1 MPIAGALHYS
11 SCSGQMS
18 LPIEQQSPPALG
30 MQQNY
35 GGHPGSGSVGP
46 VIGVLVVI
54 IVFAVIAVVVGRLC
68 SGRSIMGYG
77 HFDLESWAETKCSS
91 CIDGRISP
99 PPPRVNVSA
108 AAAAAAS
115 LPAGTMAVRTQQ
127 ETKQEEPA
135 SQNPPANA

>member
-1 MPIAGALHYS
+1 
-11 SCSGQMS
+11 MS
-18 LPIEQQSPPALG
+18 LPIEQQSPPAAE

-54 IVFAVIAVVVGRLC
+54 IVFAVVAVVVGRLC

-99 PPPRVNVSA
+99 PPPRVDGC
-108 AAAAAAS
+108 AAAAS
-115 LPAGTMAVRTQQ
+115 LPAGTMAARPQQ
-127 ETKQEEPA
+127 ETKQEQEEPA

>member
-1 MPIAGALHYS
+1 M
-11 SCSGQMS
+11 
-18 LPIEQQSPPALG
+18 LPP
-30 MQQNY
+30 Y

-54 IVFAVIAVVVGRLC
+54 IVFAVVAVVVGRLC
-68 SGRSIMGYG
+68 SGMSIMGYG

-99 PPPRVNVSA
+99 TPPRVNVSP
-108 AAAAAAS
+108 AAS
-115 LPAGTMAVRTQQ
+115 LPTGTMAVRTQQ